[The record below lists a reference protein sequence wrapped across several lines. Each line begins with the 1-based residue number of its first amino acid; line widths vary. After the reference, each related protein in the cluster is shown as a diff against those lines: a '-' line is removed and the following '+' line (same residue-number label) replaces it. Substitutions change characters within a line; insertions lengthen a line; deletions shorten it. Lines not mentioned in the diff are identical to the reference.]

1 MPKKRGRPR
10 LLCEY
15 RKEANGYVS
24 GCGIRAAYNKMWHWC
39 PYCGKVL
46 IVITRKANEE
56 EE

>member
-15 RKEANGYVS
+15 RKEVNGYVS
-24 GCGIRAAYNKMWHWC
+24 GCGMRAAYNKRWQWC
-39 PYCGKVL
+39 PYCGKVI